1 MGAFEFAALDKSGK
15 EKKGVLEGDSPR
27 AIRQQLRDQGLI
39 PLSVDE
45 VAQRESKAG
54 AKQGFNFTLRRGI
67 SATELALITRQLAT
81 LVRSGLPL
89 DEATSTVARQ
99 CEKPRLKSLMLAV
112 RARVME
118 GHTLADGLGKFPHV
132 FPELYRAT
140 VAAGEQ
146 SGHLDTILERLAD
159 YTEAR
164 QQMAQRVQM
173 AMFYPAIL
181 TFMAIAVVAVL
192 LGYVV
197 PQVVE
202 VFEDMGQTLPLM
214 TRILIAVSGAFRDY
228 GIYGFLVL
236 AMIIG
241 GVVYV
246 LGKPGPKY
254 KFHRLLLRLPV
265 LGRFNR
271 GVNTSRFA
279 RTLSILAASGVP
291 VLEALRIAGQVV
303 SNLPMREAVK
313 IAAHKVR
320 EGAPLARSLEQS
332 GYFPPMTV
340 NLIGSGEVSG
350 NLEEMLERAAT
361 NQEREQETQISFLM
375 SMLEPVLII
384 VMGMVVL
391 FIVLAT
397 LLPIFNMNQLIN

>member
-1 MGAFEFAALDKSGK
+1 MGAFEFAALDKTGK

-27 AIRQQLRDQGLI
+27 AIRQQLREQGLI
-39 PLSVDE
+39 PLTVDE
-45 VAQRESKAG
+45 VSQKETSQSK
-54 AKQGFNFTLRRGI
+54 KFSFSLRRGI
-67 SATELALITRQLAT
+67 SATDLALITRQLAT
-81 LVRSGLPL
+81 LFRSGLPL
-89 DEATSTVARQ
+89 DEATATVARQ
-99 CEKPRLKSLMLAV
+99 SEKPRIKSLMLGV
-112 RARVME
+112 RSRVME
-118 GHTLADGLGKFPHV
+118 GHSLADGMSKFPHV

-140 VAAGEQ
+140 VSAGEQ
-146 SGHLDTILERLAD
+146 SGHLENVLERLAD

-164 QQMAQRVQM
+164 QQLTQRIQL

-181 TFMAIAVVAVL
+181 TVMSILVVAAL

-197 PQVVE
+197 PQVVQ
-202 VFEDMGQTLPLM
+202 VFEDMGQQLPLM
-214 TRILIAVSGAFRDY
+214 TRILIAVSNFFRDY
-228 GIYGFLVL
+228 FLYLFIGLVVLGI
-236 AMIIG
+236 
-241 GVVYV
+241 GVAYV
-246 LGKPGPKY
+246 LKKPGPKY
-254 KFHRLLLRLPV
+254 AFHKQLLRLPV
-265 LGRFNR
+265 IGRFVR

-313 IAAHKVR
+313 AAAHKVR
-320 EGAPLARSLEQS
+320 EGAPLAKSLEQS

-340 NLIGSGEVSG
+340 NLIASGEVSG

-375 SMLEPVLII
+375 GMMEPVLII

-397 LLPIFNMNQLIN
+397 LLPIFNMNQLIG

>member
-1 MGAFEFAALDKSGK
+1 MGAFEFAALDPGGK

-39 PLSVDE
+39 PLSVNE
-45 VAQRESKAG
+45 ASHRETSKG
-54 AKQGFNFTLRRGI
+54 KRKGLNLTIRRGI
-67 SATELALITRQLAT
+67 SATDLALLTRQLST

-99 CEKPRLKSLMLAV
+99 SEKPRLKSLMLGV
-112 RARVME
+112 RAKVME
-118 GHTLADGLGKFPHV
+118 GHSLAEGLSQFPHV

-159 YTEAR
+159 YTEQR
-164 QQMAQRVQM
+164 QVMAQRIQM

-181 TFMAIAVVAVL
+181 TLMAIGVVSVL

-202 VFEDMGQTLPLM
+202 VFEDMGQELPLM
-214 TRILIAVSGAFRDY
+214 TRILITVSGVFRDY
-228 GIYGFLVL
+228 FVFMFFGVIALV
-236 AMIIG
+236 AG
-241 GVVYV
+241 TVYI
-246 LGKPGPKY
+246 LKKPGPKY
-254 KFHRLLLRLPV
+254 KFHVFILKLPI
-265 LGRFNR
+265 LGRFIR

-279 RTLSILAASGVP
+279 RTLSILAASGVTI
-291 VLEALRIAGQVV
+291 LDALRIASQVV

-313 IAAHKVR
+313 TASHKVR
-320 EGAPLARSLEQS
+320 EGEGLAKSLEQS

-340 NLIGSGEVSG
+340 NLIASGELSG
-350 NLEEMLERAAT
+350 NLEEMLERASI
-361 NQEREQETQISFLM
+361 NQEREQETQIAFLM
-375 SMLEPVLII
+375 SMLEPILII

-391 FIVLAT
+391 FIVMAT

>member
-1 MGAFEFAALDKSGK
+1 MGAFEYAALDKGGK
-15 EKKGVLEGDSPR
+15 ERKGVLEGDSPR

-39 PLSVDE
+39 PLAVDE
-45 VAQRESKAG
+45 VAHKETAPK
-54 AKQGFNFTLRRGI
+54 KGFALHLRRGI
-67 SATELALITRQLAT
+67 SATDLALLTRQLAT
-81 LVRSGLPL
+81 LSRSGLPL

-99 CEKPRLKSLMLAV
+99 SEKPRLKSLMLGV

-118 GHTLADGLGKFPHV
+118 GHTLADGFGKFPHV

-146 SGHLDTILERLAD
+146 SGHLDAVLERLAD

-164 QQMAQRVQM
+164 QQLTQRVQL

-181 TFMAIAVVAVL
+181 TVMSIMVVGAL

-197 PQVVE
+197 PQIVT
-202 VFEDMGQTLPLM
+202 VFQDMGGTLPLM
-214 TRILIAVSGAFRDY
+214 TRILIGISDFFRNY
-228 GIYGFLVL
+228 FLVL
-236 AMIIG
+236 FIG
-241 GVVYV
+241 LAIVISGTAY
-246 LGKPGPKY
+246 LLRKPGPKY
-254 KFHRLLLRLPV
+254 AYHRLLLRIPV
-265 LGRFNR
+265 IGRFVR
-271 GVNTSRFA
+271 GVNTARFA

-303 SNLPMREAVK
+303 GNLPMRDAVLQ
-313 IAAHKVR
+313 AAHKVR

-340 NLIGSGEVSG
+340 NLIASGEISG

-361 NQEREQETQISFLM
+361 NQEREQEMQVSLLM
-375 SMLEPVLII
+375 GLLEPVLII
-384 VMGMVVL
+384 IMGLVVM

-397 LLPIFNMNQLIN
+397 LLPIFNMNQLIK

>member
-1 MGAFEFAALDKSGK
+1 MGAFEYAALDKGGK
-15 EKKGVLEGDSPR
+15 ERKGVLEGDSPR
-27 AIRQQLRDQGLI
+27 AIRQQLRAQGLI

-45 VAQRESKAG
+45 VAQKESAQK
-54 AKQGFNFTLRRGI
+54 KGFSFRLRRGI
-67 SATELALITRQLAT
+67 SATDLALLTRQLAT
-81 LVRSGLPL
+81 LSRSGLPL

-99 CEKPRLKSLMLAV
+99 SEKPRLKSLMLGV

-118 GHTLADGLGKFPHV
+118 GHTLADGFGKFPHV

-146 SGHLDTILERLAD
+146 SGHLDAVLERLAD

-164 QQMAQRVQM
+164 QQLTQRVQL

-181 TFMAIAVVAVL
+181 TVMSILVVGAL

-197 PQVVE
+197 PQIVT
-202 VFEDMGQTLPLM
+202 VFQDMGGTLPLM
-214 TRILIAVSGAFRDY
+214 TRILIGISDFFRNY
-228 GIYGFLVL
+228 FLVL
-236 AMIIG
+236 IV
-241 GVVYV
+241 GVIVVVSGTVYI
-246 LGKPGPKY
+246 LRKPGPKY
-254 KFHRLLLRLPV
+254 RFHQFLLRVPV
-265 LGRFNR
+265 FGRFVR

-303 SNLPMREAVK
+303 GNLPMRDAVVQ
-313 IAAHKVR
+313 AAHKVR

-340 NLIGSGEVSG
+340 NLIASGEVSG

-375 SMLEPVLII
+375 GMLEPGLIVVMGLVVGFI
-384 VMGMVVL
+384 VM
-391 FIVLAT
+391 AT
-397 LLPIFNMNQLIN
+397 LLPIFNMNELIK

>member
-15 EKKGVLEGDSPR
+15 EKKGVL
-27 AIRQQLRDQGLI
+27 
-39 PLSVDE
+39 SVDE
-45 VAQRESKAG
+45 VAQKEIRAG
-54 AKQGFNFTLRRGI
+54 EKKGFSLSIRRGI
-67 SATELALITRQLAT
+67 SATDLALITRQLAT
-81 LVRSGLPL
+81 LVHSGLPL

-99 CEKPRLKSLMLAV
+99 CEKPRLRSLMLGV

-118 GHTLADGLGKFPHV
+118 GHSLADGLGKFPHV

-164 QQMAQRVQM
+164 QQMTQRVQM

-214 TRILIAVSGAFRDY
+214 TRILIAVSGGFRDY
-228 GIYGFLVL
+228 GLYGFIVL
-236 AMIIG
+236 ALIATAIA
-241 GVVYV
+241 YV
-246 LGKPGPKY
+246 LKKPGPKY
-254 KFHRLLLRLPV
+254 KFHGFLLRLPL
-265 LGRFNR
+265 LGRFTR

-291 VLEALRIAGQVV
+291 VLEALRIAGEVV

-313 IAAHKVR
+313 MAAIKVR

-397 LLPIFNMNQLIN
+397 LLPIFNMNQLIS

>member
-1 MGAFEFAALDKSGK
+1 MGAFEYSALDKAGK
-15 EKKGVLEGDSPR
+15 ERKGVLEGDSPR

-45 VAQRESKAG
+45 AAHKETA
-54 AKQGFNFTLRRGI
+54 AKPAFSLQLRRGI
-67 SATELALITRQLAT
+67 SATDLALITRQLAT
-81 LVRSGLPL
+81 LSRSGLPL

-99 CEKPRLKSLMLAV
+99 TEKPRLKSLMLGV

-118 GHTLADGLGKFPHV
+118 GHSLADGFGKFPHV

-146 SGHLDTILERLAD
+146 SGHLDNVLERLAD

-164 QQMAQRVQM
+164 QILTQRIQL

-181 TFMAIAVVAVL
+181 TVMSILVVAAL

-197 PQVVE
+197 PQIVE
-202 VFEDMGQTLPLM
+202 VFEDMGQDLPLM
-214 TRILIAVSGAFRDY
+214 TRILIAVSDFFRNY
-228 GIYGFLVL
+228 FVIMFIGVIVL
-236 AMIIG
+236 ISAT
-241 GVVYV
+241 VYV
-246 LGKPGPKY
+246 LRKPGPKY
-254 KFHRLLLRLPV
+254 VFHRWLLHVPII
-265 LGRFNR
+265 GRFVR
-271 GVNTSRFA
+271 GVNTSRFT

-291 VLEALRIAGQVV
+291 VLEALRIAAQVV
-303 SNLPMREAVK
+303 GNLPMREAVMR
-313 IAAHKVR
+313 AAHKVR
-320 EGAPLARSLEQS
+320 EGGALARSLEQS

-340 NLIGSGEVSG
+340 NLIASGEVSG
-350 NLEEMLERAAT
+350 NLEEMLERAST
-361 NQEREQETQISFLM
+361 NQEREQETQIAFMMGLM
-375 SMLEPVLII
+375 EPVLII

-397 LLPIFNMNQLIN
+397 LLPIFNMNQLIS

>member
-1 MGAFEFAALDKSGK
+1 MGAFEYAALDNSGK
-15 EKKGVLEGDSPR
+15 ERKGVIEGDSPR

-39 PLSVDE
+39 PLKVDE
-45 VAQRESKAG
+45 VSQKEAASSGKRFSLS
-54 AKQGFNFTLRRGI
+54 LRRGI
-67 SATELALITRQLAT
+67 SATDLALLTRQLST
-81 LVRSGLPL
+81 LSRAGLPL
-89 DEATSTVARQ
+89 DEATATVARQ
-99 CEKPRLKSLMLAV
+99 SEKPRLQSLMLGV

-118 GHTLADGLGKFPHV
+118 GHSLAEGLGKFPHV
-132 FPELYRAT
+132 FPELYRST

-146 SGHLDTILERLAD
+146 SGHLDNVLERLAD

-164 QQMAQRVQM
+164 QQLTQRIQL
-173 AMFYPAIL
+173 AMFYPMLLTIMSIL
-181 TFMAIAVVAVL
+181 VVAAL

-197 PQVVE
+197 PQVVT

-214 TRILIAVSGAFRDY
+214 TRILIGISDFFRDY
-228 GIYGFLVL
+228 FVVLLLAIVFLTGIT
-236 AMIIG
+236 
-241 GVVYV
+241 VYV
-246 LGKPGPKY
+246 LRKPGPKY
-254 KFHRLLLRLPV
+254 TFHGFILKVPAI
-265 LGRFNR
+265 GRFVR
-271 GVNTSRFA
+271 GVNTARFS

-313 IAAHKVR
+313 QAAHKVR

-332 GYFPPMTV
+332 GYFPPITV
-340 NLIGSGEVSG
+340 NLIASGEVSG

-361 NQEREQETQISFLM
+361 NQEREQETQISFMM

-397 LLPIFNMNQLIN
+397 LLPIFNMNQLIR

>member
-27 AIRQQLRDQGLI
+27 SVRQQLRDQGLI

-45 VAQRESKAG
+45 VAQKEIRAG
-54 AKQGFNFTLRRGI
+54 EKKGFSLSIRRGI
-67 SATELALITRQLAT
+67 SATDLALITRQLAT
-81 LVRSGLPL
+81 LVHSGLPL

-99 CEKPRLKSLMLAV
+99 CEKPRLRSLMLGV

-118 GHTLADGLGKFPHV
+118 GHSLADGLGKFPHV

-164 QQMAQRVQM
+164 QQMTQRVQM

-214 TRILIAVSGAFRDY
+214 TRILIAVSGGFRDY
-228 GIYGFLVL
+228 GLYGFIVL
-236 AMIIG
+236 ALIATAIA
-241 GVVYV
+241 YV
-246 LGKPGPKY
+246 LKKPGPKY
-254 KFHRLLLRLPV
+254 KFHGFLLRLPL
-265 LGRFNR
+265 LGRFTR

-291 VLEALRIAGQVV
+291 VLEALRIAGEVV

-313 IAAHKVR
+313 MAAIKVR

-397 LLPIFNMNQLIN
+397 LLPIFNMNQLIS

>member
-27 AIRQQLRDQGLI
+27 SIRQQLREQGLI

-45 VAQRESKAG
+45 VAQRESKTG
-54 AKQGFNFTLRRGI
+54 GGNSFNFTIRRGI
-67 SATELALITRQLAT
+67 SATDLALITRQLST

-99 CEKPRLKSLMLAV
+99 SEKPRLKSLMLGV

-118 GHTLADGLGKFPHV
+118 GHSLADGLGKFPHV

-181 TFMAIAVVAVL
+181 TVMAIAVVAVL

-214 TRILIAVSGAFRDY
+214 TRILITVSGGFRDY
-228 GIYGFLVL
+228 GLYGLVVL
-236 AMIIG
+236 VVIVIG
-241 GVVYV
+241 VIYV
-246 LGKPGPKY
+246 LRKPGPKY
-254 KFHRLLLRLPV
+254 KFHNILLRLPL

-291 VLEALRIAGQVV
+291 VLEALRIASQVV

-313 IAAHKVR
+313 AAAHKVR

-384 VMGMVVL
+384 VMGMIVL

-397 LLPIFNMNQLIN
+397 LLPIFNMNQLIS

>member
-45 VAQRESKAG
+45 VAQRESNKSSS
-54 AKQGFNFTLRRGI
+54 QGFNFTIRRGI
-67 SATELALITRQLAT
+67 SATDLALLTRQLAT

-99 CEKPRLKSLMLAV
+99 SEKPRLKSLMLAV

-118 GHTLADGLGKFPHV
+118 GHSLADGLGKFPHI

-159 YTEAR
+159 YTEAK
-164 QQMAQRVQM
+164 QQMAQRIQM

-214 TRILIAVSGAFRDY
+214 TRILISVSGGFRDY
-228 GIYGFLVL
+228 GIYGLLVL
-236 AMIIG
+236 VAIIV
-241 GVVYV
+241 GVTYV
-246 LGKPGPKY
+246 LKKPGPKY
-254 KFHRLLLRLPV
+254 KFHQFLLRLPL

-271 GVNTSRFA
+271 GVNTSRFS

-291 VLEALRIAGQVV
+291 VLEALRIASQVV

-313 IAAHKVR
+313 TAAHKVR

-332 GYFPPMTV
+332 GYFPPMMV

-350 NLEEMLERAAT
+350 NLEDMLERAAV

-375 SMLEPVLII
+375 SMLEPILII

-397 LLPIFNMNQLIN
+397 LLPIFNMNQLIS